1 MKRLTYIGII
11 MAMGILIC
19 AANLL
24 AGPQDYLAS
33 EGSSYG
39 LSVSKE
45 MKQEE
50 AKVQAREDRLL
61 LYQAAIDNPD
71 SYTLEL
77 QAVQAENVDEVIEAV
92 DYLGPIGD
100 SLPSGIDVVDIVE
113 FNEES

>member
-11 MAMGILIC
+11 MAMGVLIC

-39 LSVSKE
+39 LAVSKE
-45 MKQEE
+45 MKQEA
-50 AKVQAREDRLL
+50 AKSQAREDRLL

-71 SYTLEL
+71 FDTLEK
-77 QAVQAENVDEVIEAV
+77 QAVQAENVDEVTEVV
-92 DYLGPIGD
+92 DELGPIGD
-100 SLPSGIDVVDIVE
+100 SLPSGIDVVDGVE
-113 FNEES
+113 FNQES

>member
-1 MKRLTYIGII
+1 MKKLTYIGII
-11 MAMGILIC
+11 IVIGIFVC
-19 AANLL
+19 AANLS

-45 MKQEE
+45 MKQE
-50 AKVQAREDRLL
+50 AIKSQAREDRLL

-71 SYTLEL
+71 FDTLEK
-77 QAVQAENVDEVIEAV
+77 QAVQAENVDEVTEVV
-92 DYLGPIGD
+92 DELGPIGD
-100 SLPSGIDVVDIVE
+100 SLPSGIDIVDGIE